1 VLCLAGVKEILPVD
15 VLAGPV
21 LPSLLFPRCSELY
34 TPYCVGV
41 FRRHVRVLTPI
52 AQRKFCQLRM
62 FIDPRFERGR
72 QYFVDAP
79 ELIEEGLLMD
89 APRPYNNTHVCSKFF
104 CFITGKSTNFLYQ
117 PSQAGAVMRLDISQ
131 NIVRP
136 TPKEDAIVLFLLDLR
151 QYYQLSPDNDMVFLP
166 FPRRQFVWQLHMDDC
181 ADDER
186 CRKSY
191 FLRVWRTNP
200 LTRNIKLRKHLRFAL
215 CDECIEF
222 RELTLLDQT
231 AVERAALKIAQVLH
245 HRFVKWERQLY
256 YIRRARGCDPA
267 VSAMSMIVDAADQ
280 SDYAMPYFYNA
291 THSSQKC
298 FRVPTHLMGVLVHG
312 EAVHAYTYY
321 ETFKQGNNVTI
332 EAIHEALAVKLAKD
346 GALPDTLYL
355 QLDNT
360 SKQCKGRYMIGFLGF
375 LILLGLFKHIVLS
388 FLPVGHTHEDIDQVF
403 SRLSVYLECHNA
415 LNVVQLHDAVRRCYQ
430 TRDGHRAITGHW
442 DRCAN
447 FSHWIKPYLNNYDGI
462 SMFRQ
467 FRFSSVDG
475 EVRVQSRKHTSDR
488 GEWAGIRGDD
498 AWTAVFKK
506 NPPLTMRNVP
516 ATQRRDLVTTRM
528 MNKHKKS
535 ITKLMAARR
544 VDLDVVDSVM
554 AGVDTLGDEA
564 PLPFAWD
571 LSRVINFRPE
581 NADMKDDG
589 KQEEESFD
597 YVYELNDVVLLRP
610 LPGSETSFWIG
621 RIAGLGDGVRSGEYQ
636 VWWLS
641 ARRPFGTYS
650 PSVDHKNEPV
660 LEWQFQES
668 IQDTVVMISQGR
680 KLSAASVT
688 AINHWID
695 RWAQEA
701 ADNMNEDENPDSD
714 SESGDEGML
723 AV

>member
-1 VLCLAGVKEILPVD
+1 
-15 VLAGPV
+15 
-21 LPSLLFPRCSELY
+21 
-34 TPYCVGV
+34 
-41 FRRHVRVLTPI
+41 
-52 AQRKFCQLRM
+52 M
-62 FIDPRFERGR
+62 FTDPNFDRGR

-79 ELIEEGLLMD
+79 DLIEAGLLMD
-89 APRPYNNTHVCSKFF
+89 APRPYDMTRVCAQFF
-104 CFITGKSTNFLYQ
+104 AFITGKSNNFLYQ
-117 PSQAGAVMRLDISQ
+117 PKQGGATMTLDISK
-131 NIVRP
+131 NVARA
-136 TPKEDAIVLFLLDLR
+136 TPKEDAIVLYMLDLR
-151 QYYQLSPDNDMVFLP
+151 QYYQLSPDNEMVFLP
-166 FPRRQFVWQLHMDDC
+166 FPRRKFVWQLYMDDC
-181 ADDER
+181 AVDAQCKKE
-186 CRKSY
+186 Y
-191 FLRVWRTNP
+191 FLQVWRTNP
-200 LTRNIKLRKHLRFAL
+200 LTSHIKLRKHLRFAL
-215 CDECIEF
+215 CDECIQF

-231 AVERAALKIAQVLH
+231 AVERAALKTAQVAH
-245 HRFVKWERQLY
+245 HIFVKCERQLY
-256 YIRRARGCDPA
+256 YIRRARGSDPA

-280 SDYAMPYFYNA
+280 SDYALPYFYNA

-321 ETFKQGNNVTI
+321 ENFKQGNNVTI
-332 EAIHEALAVKLAKD
+332 EAIHEALAAKLAKD
-346 GALPDTLYL
+346 GGLADTLYL

-388 FLPVGHTHEDIDQVF
+388 FLPVGHTHEDVDQMF

-415 LNVVQLHDAVRRCYQ
+415 FNVDQLHDAVRRSYQ
-430 TRDGHRAITGHW
+430 SRDGHRAITGHW

-447 FSHWIKPYLNNYDGI
+447 YSHWVKHYLNNYDGI
-462 SMFRQ
+462 SGFRQ

-475 EVRVQSRKHTSDR
+475 EVRVQSRQHTSDR
-488 GEWAGIRGDD
+488 GEWAGIRGND

-516 ATQRRDLVTTRM
+516 ATQRRDFVTTRM

-535 ITKLMAARR
+535 ITKLMAARQVSLDL
-544 VDLDVVDSVM
+544 VDTVM
-554 AGVDTLGDEA
+554 EGVDTLGDET

-571 LSRVINFRPE
+571 LSRVINWRPE
-581 NADMKDDG
+581 NANMENDE
-589 KQEEESFD
+589 KQNEQPFA
-597 YVYELNDVVLLRP
+597 YVYELNDVVLMRP
-610 LPGSETSFWIG
+610 LPGSEASFWIG

-650 PSVDHKNEPV
+650 PSYDHRNEPV

-668 IQDTVVMISQGR
+668 IQDDVVMIAAGK

-688 AINHWID
+688 SIKHWMD
-695 RWAQEA
+695 RWTQEA

-714 SESGDEGML
+714 SASDGDGM
-723 AV
+723 VDV